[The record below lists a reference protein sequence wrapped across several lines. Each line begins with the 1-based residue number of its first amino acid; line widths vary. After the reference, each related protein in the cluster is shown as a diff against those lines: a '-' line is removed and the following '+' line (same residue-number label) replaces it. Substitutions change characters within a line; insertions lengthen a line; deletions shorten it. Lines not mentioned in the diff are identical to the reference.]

1 LAVHPLS
8 TIEPRLLGSL
18 TIRLG
23 GLLVFATA
31 LLMFV
36 DVPLQGE
43 SSRWGIISFQLAG
56 TPHRT
61 LQILLEWKSRGVLG
75 YAKLSLAVDFVYLIL
90 YGLFFSSLAS
100 WVGAQL
106 GETTWSNR
114 AAWAATAAAGFDV
127 LENAVL
133 LYEVIRFSSPA
144 PYPQLAASFAA
155 LKLTLL
161 LLAAAY
167 GVLGGIATL
176 RAR

>member
-1 LAVHPLS
+1 MAVHPLT

-23 GLLVFATA
+23 GLLVFSTA

-43 SSRWGIISFQLAG
+43 SSPWGIISLELAS
-56 TPHRT
+56 TPHRA
-61 LQILLEWKSRGVLG
+61 LRILLEWKSRGVLG
-75 YAKLSLAVDFVYLIL
+75 YAKLSLAVDFVYLII
-90 YGLFFSSLAS
+90 YALFFSSLAS
-100 WVGAQL
+100 WVGVRL
-106 GETTWSNR
+106 GERTWSTR
-114 AAWAATAAAGFDV
+114 AAWSATAAAGFDV

-133 LYEVIRFSSPA
+133 LYEVARVSSPS

-155 LKLTLL
+155 MKLTLL